1 MDFLNNIRCQVGRQR
16 IPVNEIKWMMEKHKS
31 KVITLMS
38 VKDIS
43 KFGTPVRTFM
53 DKKWPLLNYEDQV
66 FRMRGILRKYVSK
79 N

>member
-1 MDFLNNIRCQVGRQR
+1 MDFLNNVMCQVGRQR
-16 IPVNEIKWMMEKHKS
+16 IPVNEIKWMKKQHKS
-31 KVITLMS
+31 NVITLLS

-43 KFGTPVRTFM
+43 KLGTPVRTFM

-66 FRMRGILRKYVSK
+66 FRMTGILRKYTSK